1 MKIFLSF
8 LAILNSSAAFSV
20 VQSIRF
26 SRQLTLNHNHQHG
39 LESFERAVECAEKF
53 GACDIKQM
61 EELAKELEEFRGAY
75 FENSDA
81 SKPSMMQ
88 KEVHDRKDV
97 AEVLRLQ
104 CELRHRMDY
113 LNGASLFTKDVHDME
128 DAYPEHQ

>member
-1 MKIFLSF
+1 MKIFLLF

-20 VQSIRF
+20 QSIQF
-26 SRQLTLNHNHQHG
+26 SRQLTLNHHG

-53 GACDIKQM
+53 GACDIEQM
-61 EELAKELEEFRGAY
+61 EELAKALEEFRGAY
-75 FENSDA
+75 FESSDA

-104 CELRHRMDY
+104 CELRRRMDY